1 MNFSE
6 QLIYLIDEFAKRIG
20 IVIDWTNDSVMP
32 YLQDL
37 VGRYI
42 TYEITMNEIG
52 IGLGVIVAIT
62 SIICGLSS
70 IKKYREDKY
79 DEFCLCLFF
88 LALFGV
94 FTAFVIIVPNLI
106 GLLKLIN
113 IPEFY
118 IYKQLMNVQ
127 YIYNQER

>member
-118 IYKQLMNVQ
+118 IYKQLMNV
-127 YIYNQER
+127 

>member
-20 IVIDWTNDSVMP
+20 IVIDWTNDNVVP

-42 TYEITMNEIG
+42 AYEITMNGIG
-52 IGLGVIVAIT
+52 IGLGVIVAIA
-62 SIICGLSS
+62 SIIFGLFS
-70 IKKYREDKY
+70 IKKYREDEY
-79 DEFCLCLFF
+79 DDFALYFF
-88 LALFGV
+88 LVALFGA
-94 FTAFVIIVPNLI
+94 FTAVVIIAPNLI

-118 IYKQLMNVQ
+118 IYKQLMNV
-127 YIYNQER
+127 

>member
-20 IVIDWTNDSVMP
+20 IVIDWTNDNVVP

-42 TYEITMNEIG
+42 AYEITMNGIG
-52 IGLGVIVAIT
+52 IGLGVIVAIA
-62 SIICGLSS
+62 SIIFGLFS
-70 IKKYREDKY
+70 IKKYREDEY
-79 DEFCLCLFF
+79 DDFALYFF
-88 LALFGV
+88 LVALFG
-94 FTAFVIIVPNLI
+94 AFMAVVIIAPNLI

-127 YIYNQER
+127 YIY

>member
-20 IVIDWTNDSVMP
+20 IVIDWTNDNVVP

-42 TYEITMNEIG
+42 AYEITMNGIG
-52 IGLGVIVAIT
+52 IGLGVIVAIA
-62 SIICGLSS
+62 SIIFGLFS
-70 IKKYREDKY
+70 IKKYREDEY
-79 DEFCLCLFF
+79 DDFALYFF
-88 LALFGV
+88 LVALFG
-94 FTAFVIIVPNLI
+94 AFMAVVIIAPNLI

-118 IYKQLMNVQ
+118 IYKQLMNV
-127 YIYNQER
+127 